1 MKNQPSYITNAQGE
15 KTAVILSLEDYQ
27 ELLDDAEDLAAIAEI
42 TVKKSAKKSLLEL
55 PAQIVQN
62 LTAIIDTLAE
72 NPRPNNAKKLT
83 GSDNAYRIR
92 SGNYRII
99 YTIFDNKLMIEV
111 ILKKQLEA
119 VYLVFN

>member
-72 NPRPNNAKKLT
+72 NPRAIALYSTCGEN
-83 GSDNAYRIR
+83 
-92 SGNYRII
+92 
-99 YTIFDNKLMIEV
+99 EV
-111 ILKKQLEA
+111 IIRILFRRDYVTRSDALFCRASRPAPRNEK
-119 VYLVFN
+119 